1 MKKKFRFQWG
11 AFLMFVVFG
20 GLFFLLFGRLLSIQ
34 ITGQAEGKQMAAMA
48 EAKYAR
54 ESILKAERGKIIDRN
69 GELIASDTLSYRLIA
84 VLNEKATE
92 KGAKKKRHVT
102 DFDKAADLLSRFI
115 PMEKEKMIQIR
126 DKAVKNN
133 SEVYQIEFGKAGRD
147 ISHETMLAIKEA
159 AEKEGVTGLQF
170 IEDKKRFY
178 PNGDFASYLIGFAMR
193 EEDENGKVSTVGKMG
208 LEKIYNKALTG
219 TDGKVNYKTDIWGYL
234 LPKSDEKIVAAKDGM
249 TIQLTIDKTIQNF
262 VEDAMNQ
269 VNEKYSPKKMLVI
282 VTNPKTGEIYAMSQ
296 RPSFHPATREGLTE
310 NWLNEAVQNTIEP
323 GSTMKMFTL
332 AAAIE
337 EKKWDPMAKYQSGQ
351 YTIYD
356 KTIRDV
362 KRGGW
367 GRITFLEGFQRSSN
381 VSMAYLLERMGDRT
395 FIEYLRGFG
404 FGEKV
409 GIDLPNEAPGIIL
422 DVNPS
427 ERLTTSYGQ
436 GSTVTPIQMIQ
447 AANAIANDGKMM
459 KPYVIDKIV
468 DPNTGE
474 VVEDHKAE
482 ERKSPI
488 SAKTAKQVREVLAST
503 VTSEAGTGRKF
514 ALSGY
519 SVGGK
524 TGTAEIPNKGGS
536 GYLSGDGNYLY
547 SFLGMAPIDD
557 PQLLTY
563 VVVQQ
568 PKLELGQHGSDPVA
582 ELFTSIMESS
592 LKYMNIVPEN
602 SQTSSTKS
610 LSNHI
615 GEDAKSSMAVLEQQG
630 FSPILIGEGGKVK
643 SQYPEKGT
651 KLSEG
656 SLVLL
661 ETEGDTTLPNFS
673 GWSKK
678 MALSFKMLSGLD
690 IRLNGDGF
698 VTEQS
703 LSAGAVISKSDPVVL
718 QLKSP
723 KDQHTPIEQNEVEE
737 DGEVEEIIGG

>member
-1 MKKKFRFQWG
+1 M
-11 AFLMFVVFG
+11 FLVFG

-34 ITGQAEGKQMAAMA
+34 ITGQAEGRQMAAMA

-69 GELIASDTLSYRLIA
+69 GEMIASDTLSYRLIA
-84 VLNEKATE
+84 ILSEKATE

-102 DFDKAADLLSRFI
+102 DFEKAADLLSRFI
-115 PMEKEKMIQIR
+115 PMEKEKMIEIR
-126 DKAVKNN
+126 DAAIKRNTDT
-133 SEVYQIEFGKAGRD
+133 YQIEFGKAGRD
-147 ISHETMLAIKEA
+147 ISHETMLAIKKA

-193 EEDENGKVSTVGKMG
+193 EEDENKKVSTVGKMG
-208 LEKIYNKALTG
+208 LEQTYNKELTG
-219 TDGKVNYKTDIWGYL
+219 TDGKVDYKTDIWGFI
-234 LPKSDEKIVAAKDGM
+234 LPKSEKKIVAAKDGL

-262 VEDAMNQ
+262 VEDALNQ
-269 VNEKYSPKKMLVI
+269 VEEKYSPKKMLVI

-310 NWLNEAVQNTIEP
+310 NWLNEAIQNTFEP
-323 GSTMKMFTL
+323 GSTMKIFTL

-337 EKKWDPMAKYQSGQ
+337 ENKWDPSAEYQSGQ

-356 KTIRDV
+356 RTIRDV
-362 KRGGW
+362 NRTGW
-367 GRITFLEGFQRSSN
+367 GRITYLEGFQRSSN

-409 GIDLPNEAPGIIL
+409 GIDLPHEVPGIIL
-422 DVNPS
+422 DINPS

-447 AANAIANDGKMM
+447 AATAIANDGKMM
-459 KPYVIDKIV
+459 KPYVIDKII
-468 DPNTGE
+468 DPNTGK
-474 VVEDHKAE
+474 VVEEHKEE

-488 SAKTAKQVREVLAST
+488 SAETAKKTREVLAST
-503 VTSEAGTGRKF
+503 VTSDVGTGRKF

-524 TGTAEIPNKGGS
+524 TGTAEIPKTDGR
-536 GYLSGDGNYLY
+536 GYLAGDGNYLY

-563 VVVQQ
+563 VLVQQ
-568 PKLELGQHGSDPVA
+568 PKLEAGQYGSDPVA

-592 LKYMNIVPEN
+592 LKYMNILPEN
-602 SQTSSTKS
+602 SETSLTKS
-610 LSNHI
+610 LSDHI
-615 GEDAKSSMAVLEQQG
+615 GEASDASIANLERQG
-630 FSPILIGEGGKVK
+630 FSPVLIGEGGKVK

-651 KLSEG
+651 RLSEG
-656 SLVLL
+656 SIVLL

-690 IRLNGDGF
+690 IRLNGDGY

-703 LSAGAVISKSDPVVL
+703 LSAGAVISKDDPVVL

-723 KDQHTPIEQNEVEE
+723 EDSHKRIEQNEEAE
-737 DGEVEEIIGG
+737 DEEVEEIIGG

>member
-1 MKKKFRFQWG
+1 
-11 AFLMFVVFG
+11 MFVVFG

-34 ITGQAEGKQMAAMA
+34 ITGQAEGRQMAAMA

-54 ESILKAERGKIIDRN
+54 ESILKAERGKIVDRN
-69 GELIASDTLSYRLIA
+69 GELVASDTLSYRLIA
-84 VLNEKATE
+84 ILNKKATE
-92 KGAKKKRHVT
+92 KGAEEPRHVT
-102 DFDKAADLLSRFI
+102 DFDKTAELLSGFI
-115 PMEKEKMIQIR
+115 PMEKETMIQIR
-126 DKAVKNN
+126 DSAVKNN
-133 SEVYQIEFGKAGRD
+133 PEVYQIEFGKAGRD

-193 EEDENGKVSTVGKMG
+193 EEDKNGKVSTVGKMG
-208 LEKIYNKALTG
+208 LEQTYNKELTG
-219 TDGKVNYKTDIWGYL
+219 TDGKVDYKTDIWGFL
-234 LPKSDEKIVAAKDGM
+234 LPKSEEKIVAAKDGM

-296 RPSFHPATREGLTE
+296 RPSFHPSTREGLTE
-310 NWLNEAVQNTIEP
+310 NWLNEAIQNTIEP

-337 EKKWDPMAKYQSGQ
+337 EKKWDPLAKYQSGQ

-409 GIDLPNEAPGIIL
+409 GIDLPNEVPGIIL
-422 DVNPS
+422 DINPS

-459 KPYVIDKIV
+459 KPYVIDKII
-468 DPNTGE
+468 DPNTGK
-474 VVEDHKAE
+474 VVEDHKEE

-488 SAKTAKQVREVLAST
+488 SAETAKQVREVLAST
-503 VTSEAGTGRKF
+503 VTSDVGTGRKF

-524 TGTAEIPNKGGS
+524 TGTAEIPKSDGP

-563 VVVQQ
+563 VIVQQ
-568 PKLELGQHGSDPVA
+568 PKLELGQYGSDPVA

-592 LKYMNIVPEN
+592 LKYMNILPEN

-610 LSNHI
+610 LSDHI
-615 GEDAKSSMAVLEQQG
+615 GEDAASSMTALEQQG
-630 FSPILIGEGGKVK
+630 FSPVLIGEGGKVV
-643 SQYPEKGT
+643 SQYPEAGT

-661 ETEGDTTLPNFS
+661 ETAGDTTLPNFS

-690 IRLNGDGF
+690 IRLNGDGY

-703 LSAGAVISKSDPVVL
+703 LSAGAVISKEDPVVL

-723 KDQHTPIEQNEVEE
+723 EDTHTIIEQNEEAE
-737 DGEVEEIIGG
+737 NEEVEEIIGG

>member
-1 MKKKFRFQWG
+1 
-11 AFLMFVVFG
+11 MFVVFG

-34 ITGQAEGKQMAAMA
+34 ITGQAEGRQMAAMA

-54 ESILKAERGKIIDRN
+54 ESILKAERGKIVDRN

-84 VLNEKATE
+84 ILNEKATE

-126 DKAVKNN
+126 DSAVKKN

-193 EEDENGKVSTVGKMG
+193 EEDKDKNVSTVGKMG
-208 LEKIYNKALTG
+208 LEKTYNEALTG
-219 TDGKVNYKTDIWGYL
+219 TDGKVDYKTDIWGYL
-234 LPKSDEKIVAAKDGM
+234 LPKSEEKIVAAKDGM

-269 VNEKYSPKKMLVI
+269 VNQKYSPKKMLVV

-337 EKKWDPMAKYQSGQ
+337 EKKWDPYAEYQSGQ

-362 KRGGW
+362 NRTGW

-395 FIEYLRGFG
+395 FIEYLHGFG

-409 GIDLPNEAPGIIL
+409 GIDLPNEVPGIIL
-422 DVNPS
+422 DINPS

-488 SAKTAKQVREVLAST
+488 SAETAKQVREVLAST
-503 VTSEAGTGRKF
+503 VTSDVGTGRKF

-524 TGTAEIPNKGGS
+524 TGTAEISEGG
-536 GYLSGDGNYLY
+536 GYLYGDGNYLY

-563 VVVQQ
+563 VIVQQ
-568 PKLELGQHGSDPVA
+568 PKLEPGQYGSDPVA

-592 LKYMNIVPEN
+592 LKYMNILPED

-615 GEDAKSSMAVLEQQG
+615 GEDAASSMATLEQQG
-630 FSPILIGEGGKVK
+630 FSPVLIGEGGKVK
-643 SQYPEKGT
+643 SQYPEEGT
-651 KLSEG
+651 KLSDG

-703 LSAGAVISKSDPVVL
+703 LSAGAVISKNDPVVL

-723 KDQHTPIEQNEVEE
+723 EDQHTPIEQNEAEE
-737 DGEVEEIIGG
+737 DEEVEEIIGG